1 MKKETLNKL
10 LDRVGHMDN
19 ASVQNFLSMMAKQ
32 RGVFQQVFEAIQ
44 EGIILLSGDGD
55 IMFANKAVSS
65 ILGSKEDSISLSD
78 LAVLLGRDY
87 SWKQIRESRAA
98 LSRDIEITY
107 PEFRFLNIYLSP
119 IGDNGEEAGYLIV
132 IRDET
137 LSHAKTEA
145 MMESEQLN
153 SITLLAAGVAHE
165 IGNPLNSISLYLQL
179 LTKKLDS
186 LPAQT
191 AGEFKELLDIASSE
205 TGRLDNILKQFL
217 QAIRPG
223 KSERSMADM
232 NDVIRD
238 ILPTL
243 TLEIE
248 TRGIH
253 LCEEFS
259 EDIPLLPIDALQIQQ
274 AIYNL
279 VKNAYQSIP
288 LHSHGSILIKTEASA
303 YEVKITVSDSGSGIS
318 PEIIGSIYEPFLTT
332 KSTGS
337 GLGLLIVRR
346 IVKDHGGTVTIAS
359 NPGKGTTITL
369 FFPRPDRP
377 VALLPE
383 SKLP

>member
-10 LDRVGHMDN
+10 LDRLDHMDN

-32 RGVFQQVFEAIQ
+32 RGFFQQVFEAIQ
-44 EGIILLSGDGD
+44 EGIILLSSEGDV
-55 IMFANKAVSS
+55 MFSNKSASS
-65 ILGSKEDSISLSD
+65 ILGKKGDPVALTDLSI
-78 LAVLLGRDY
+78 LLGRDY
-87 SWKQIRESRAA
+87 SWNHLKGSRAA
-98 LSRDIEITY
+98 LSRDIEISY
-107 PEFRFLNIYLSP
+107 PEHRFLNIYLAP
-119 IGDNGEEAGYLIV
+119 IGCDDETGYLIV

-165 IGNPLNSISLYLQL
+165 IGNPLNAISLHLQL
-179 LTKKLDS
+179 LDRKAGKLDGK
-186 LPAQT
+186 T
-191 AGEFKELLDIASSE
+191 AEEFKELLGTALSE
-205 TGRLDNILKQFL
+205 TKRLDGILKQFL

-223 KSERSMADM
+223 KPERNMEDI

-238 ILPTL
+238 ILPAL
-243 TLEIE
+243 SPEIE

-259 EDIPLLPIDALQIQQ
+259 EKIPPLSLDSLQIKQ

-288 LHSHGSILIKTEASA
+288 PQSGGTILIKTEANA
-303 YEVKITVSDSGSGIS
+303 YEVKVTVSDSGSGIS
-318 PEIIGSIYEPFLTT
+318 PEVIGSIYEPFLTT
-332 KSTGS
+332 KANGS

-346 IVKDHGGTVTIAS
+346 IVKEHGGTVTIAS
-359 NPGKGTTITL
+359 NPGKGTSITL
-369 FFPRPDRP
+369 FFPRPDRSI
-377 VALLPE
+377 ALLTE
-383 SKLP
+383 S